1 MSGLDDESRKALVEY
16 RLERAYATMQEA
28 AVMTEKEFYNAAV
41 NRLYYDKE
49 MTDDLTT
56 QAKTFIDYIGNLV
69 KEDSVELNN

>member
-41 NRLYYDKE
+41 NRLYYACYYATE
-49 MTDDLTT
+49 AAFET
-56 QAKTFIDYIGNLV
+56 
-69 KEDSVELNN
+69 